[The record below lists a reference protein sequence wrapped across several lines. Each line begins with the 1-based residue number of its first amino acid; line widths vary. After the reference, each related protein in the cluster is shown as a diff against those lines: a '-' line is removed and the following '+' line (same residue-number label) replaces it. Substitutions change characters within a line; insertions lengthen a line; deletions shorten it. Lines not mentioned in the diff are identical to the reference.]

1 MHSCYA
7 TCLRAMPM
15 PVPAYPVPQ
24 RRLAEEEAQLAQ
36 QTASLDVLQQMAE
49 EAQGRLAEDGVDQ
62 VRGCM
67 G

>member
-1 MHSCYA
+1 
-7 TCLRAMPM
+7 MPM